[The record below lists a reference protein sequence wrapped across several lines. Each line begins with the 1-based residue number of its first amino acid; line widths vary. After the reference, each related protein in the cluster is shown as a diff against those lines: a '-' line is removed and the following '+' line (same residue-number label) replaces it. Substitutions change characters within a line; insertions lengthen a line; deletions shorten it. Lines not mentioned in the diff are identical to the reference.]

1 MTTQKNR
8 DNRVLIVEDMN
19 SLAISYASF
28 LQSGGYVCDMAGSG
42 AEAATYLG
50 MADRCYCAIVLDLQ
64 LPDIDGLRFMAEYA
78 ALLGDTPVIIATATG
93 STNVAIAAMRSGA
106 SDFLVKPVTKDALL
120 KSVASAQGEQ
130 PKVTA
135 KRPAR
140 SGNSFHGF
148 VGSCIAMQAVYRA
161 IEQVADS
168 NASIFLSGESGTGK
182 EVGAEAIQAQSKRA
196 KAPFIAINCAAIP
209 ENLLESELFGHLKGS
224 FTGATTDRLGAV
236 REANGGTLFLD
247 EICEMDLK
255 LQVKLLRFL
264 QTQTIQPVGSAKTIA
279 VDVRIVCATNR
290 DVVREV
296 AEGRFREDL
305 YYRLSVIP
313 IDLPPLRERE
323 RDVLELAE
331 VFLARYGAEEG
342 KSFNGLSDAA
352 KAALLA
358 YAWPGNVREL
368 QNRIRRAAILNPGGV
383 VGPDMLGLEPARTD
397 ALRAVSP
404 QHDAGADM
412 MAMLDRMSLDEVE
425 RLVIMRAIDRNAS
438 NVTTAATELGVS
450 PSTLYRKLERWKMA
464 S

>member
-1 MTTQKNR
+1 MTINKNSER
-8 DNRVLIVEDMN
+8 RVLIVEDMH
-19 SLAISYASF
+19 SLAISYATF
-28 LQSGGYVCDMAGSG
+28 LQSGGYICDMAGSG
-42 AEAATYLG
+42 AEAATYLT
-50 MADRCYCAIVLDLQ
+50 MADRRYCAVVLDLQ
-64 LPDIDGLRFMAEYA
+64 LPDIDGLSFMAKHA
-78 ALLGDTPVIIATATG
+78 ALLRKTSVIIATATAT
-93 STNVAIAAMRSGA
+93 TNVAITAMRSGA

-120 KSVASAQGEQ
+120 KSIATAQCEQ
-130 PKVTA
+130 PKVA
-135 KRPAR
+135 SPKPAR
-140 SGNSFHGF
+140 SPEGFHGF
-148 VGSCIAMQAVYRA
+148 VGSNVAMQAVYRA

-182 EVGAEAIQAQSKRA
+182 EVAAEAIHAQSKRA

-264 QTQTIQPVGSAKTIA
+264 QTQTIQPVGSGKSIA
-279 VDVRIVCATNR
+279 VDVRIICATNR
-290 DVVREV
+290 DVGREV

-305 YYRLSVIP
+305 YYRLAVIP

-331 VFLARYGAEEG
+331 AFLARYGAEES
-342 KSFNGLSDAA
+342 KNFSGLSDAT
-352 KAALLA
+352 KAALLG

-368 QNRIRRAAILNPGGV
+368 QNRIRRAVILNSGGV
-383 VGPDMLGLEPARTD
+383 IDPDMLGLDSPSTQV
-397 ALRAVSP
+397 LSSVSP
-404 QHDAGADM
+404 SHDAGANM

-425 RLVIMRAIDRNAS
+425 RLIIMRAIDRNAS

-450 PSTLYRKLERWKMA
+450 PSTLYRKLERWKIA

>member
-1 MTTQKNR
+1 MTEKRNDGNR
-8 DNRVLIVEDMN
+8 ILIVEDMH
-19 SLAISYASF
+19 SLAISYAAF

-42 AEAATYLG
+42 AEAATYLT
-50 MADRCYCAIVLDLQ
+50 MTDRRYCAVVLDLQ
-64 LPDIDGLRFMAEYA
+64 LPDIDGLTFMAEHA
-78 ALLGDTPVIIATATG
+78 ALLGNTPVIIATATG
-93 STNVAIAAMRSGA
+93 STNVAITAMRSGA

-120 KSVASAQGEQ
+120 KSVAAAQGEQ
-130 PKVTA
+130 SKVSA
-135 KRPAR
+135 SKPAR
-140 SGNSFHGF
+140 STLGFQGF
-148 VGSCIAMQAVYRA
+148 VGSSIAMQAVYRA

-182 EVGAEAIQAQSKRA
+182 EVGAEAIHAQSKRR

-236 REANGGTLFLD
+236 RESNGGTLFLD

-264 QTQTIQPVGSAKTIA
+264 QTQTIQPVGSGKSIA

-331 VFLARYGAEEG
+331 EFLARYGAEEG
-342 KSFNGLSDAA
+342 KSFSGLSDAA

-368 QNRIRRAAILNPGGV
+368 QNRVRRAVILNPGGV
-383 VGPDMLGLEPARTD
+383 VGPDMLGLDSPRAAALPA
-397 ALRAVSP
+397 LSSS
-404 QHDAGADM
+404 HDAGADM

-450 PSTLYRKLERWKMA
+450 PSTLYRKLERWKIA

>member
-1 MTTQKNR
+1 MSGKR
-8 DNRVLIVEDMN
+8 ILIVEDMH
-19 SLAISYASF
+19 SLAISYAGF
-28 LQSGGYVCDMAGSG
+28 LKSSGYICDMAGSG
-42 AEAATYLG
+42 AEAATYLRMEG
-50 MADRCYCAIVLDLQ
+50 RAYCAILLDLQ
-64 LPDIDGLRFMAEYA
+64 LPDIDGLSFMAEYA
-78 ALLGDTPVIIATATG
+78 DLLRDIPVIIATATG
-93 STNVAIAAMRSGA
+93 TTNVAITAMRAGA
-106 SDFLVKPVTKDALL
+106 ADFLVKPVSKDALL
-120 KSVASAQGEQ
+120 QSVKTARGVKAAASAKPSKQAG
-130 PKVTA
+130 
-135 KRPAR
+135 
-140 SGNSFHGF
+140 SFHGF
-148 VGSCIAMQAVYRA
+148 VGSCVGMQGVYRA

-168 NASIFLSGESGTGK
+168 TASIFLSGESGTGK
-182 EVGAEAIQAQSKRA
+182 EVGAEAIHAQSKRA

-209 ENLLESELFGHLKGS
+209 ENLLESELFGHIKGS

-290 DVVREV
+290 DVVKEV

-331 VFLARYGAEEG
+331 VFVARYGAEEG
-342 KSFNGLSDAA
+342 KSFSGLSDAA

-368 QNRIRRAAILNPGGV
+368 QNRVRRAAILNAGGV
-383 VGPDMLGLEPARTD
+383 VGPDMLGLEPARPD
-397 ALRAVSP
+397 VLRALS
-404 QHDAGADM
+404 QEHEAGADM